1 MRVWLLTW
9 TMTAAASSLA
19 SEAAPPTPAE
29 VADARKAAFRLSAAT
44 FHHMRTR
51 IEAGTDVKPLAYS
64 ARALEAWARALPRLF
79 PEGSRVEPTRARPE
93 VFTQRADFEAKA
105 AAYARAAGRLAELAE
120 ANDKAGFAAQWD
132 ATEKAC
138 AACHEKY
145 RMPAPPPP
153 EAKR

>member
-1 MRVWLLTW
+1 MRVWLLVL
-9 TMTAAASSLA
+9 MVTAAASSLA
-19 SEAAPPTPAE
+19 TEAAPTPAE
-29 VADARKAAFRLSAAT
+29 VARARQAAFRLSAST

-51 IEAGTDVKPLAYS
+51 IEAGTDVKPLAYG

-79 PEGSRVEPTRARPE
+79 PEGSGVQPTRARPE

-105 AAYARAAGRLAELAE
+105 ADYARAAARLAELAE
-120 ANDKAGFAAQWD
+120 ANDKAGFSAQWD

-138 AACHEKY
+138 AACHERY
-145 RMPAPPPP
+145 RVPAPPPP